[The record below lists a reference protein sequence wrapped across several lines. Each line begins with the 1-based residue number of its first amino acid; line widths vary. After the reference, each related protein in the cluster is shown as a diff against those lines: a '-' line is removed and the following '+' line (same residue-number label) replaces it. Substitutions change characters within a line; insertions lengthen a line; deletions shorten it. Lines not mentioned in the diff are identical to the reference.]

1 MKLYYRDKSGV
12 MRAIPGIVTYGPN
25 QMLFITKSVYKI
37 TRNDSQDFVFEV
49 KE

>member
-12 MRAIPGIVTYGPN
+12 MRSIPGIVTYGPN
-25 QMLFITKSVYKI
+25 QMLFIAKSVYEI
-37 TRNDSQDFVFEV
+37 TRNDSQDVVLAV

>member
-12 MRAIPGIVTYGPN
+12 MRAIPGLSTYGPN
-25 QMLFITKSVYKI
+25 LTIFVHKSVYKLSRTGSI
-37 TRNDSQDFVFEV
+37 DYQFEV